1 MQGQGDIRRRN
12 SNFTFEH
19 SGNIFRA
26 GVDDPGIAYIQDT
39 FPGGSLQRLQIHS
52 DGTIESVYYNGSTWG
67 LNWSSRNSDNDIAGK
82 ANGAI
87 LFDGDC
93 NALGF
98 GLYLCGGSVK
108 NIPHDNWH
116 MIISAVSGETGV
128 QLGIALFN
136 KDIRVRSLIAGA
148 WESWGGIH
156 V

>member
-1 MQGQGDIRRRN
+1 MYQRKIPKDASIQRVLQKWGDLVCSQN

-116 MIISAVSGETGV
+116 MIISAVSGGTGV
-128 QLGIALFN
+128 QLG
-136 KDIRVRSLIAGA
+136 LIY
-148 WESWGGIH
+148 H
-156 V
+156 TLPN

>member
-1 MQGQGDIRRRN
+1 MQN

-26 GVDDPGIAYIQDT
+26 GVDNPGIAYIQDT

-67 LNWSSRNSDNDIAGK
+67 SNWSSRNSDNDIAGK
-82 ANGAI
+82 ANGTI

-93 NALGF
+93 NALGC

-116 MIISAVSGETGV
+116 MIISAISEGTGV

-136 KDIRVRSLIAGA
+136 KDIWVRSLIAGA
-148 WESWGGIH
+148 WENWSRIKI
-156 V
+156 